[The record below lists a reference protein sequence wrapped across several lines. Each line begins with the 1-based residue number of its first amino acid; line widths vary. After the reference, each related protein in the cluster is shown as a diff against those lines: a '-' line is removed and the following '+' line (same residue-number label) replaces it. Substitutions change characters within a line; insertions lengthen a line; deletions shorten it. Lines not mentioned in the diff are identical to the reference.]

1 MVIAYAASRFRTHPC
16 LSRTPAPCL
25 PSVRSIVSSTGA
37 LALQAVP
44 KEMVVIGAGYIGLE
58 MGSVYQRLGAKV
70 TVVEFLDNIVPSLV
84 SERIDHR
91 VHAVVL
97 ALKVGGTSA
106 WGPRTWWWRSWI
118 PSCPAGG

>member
-1 MVIAYAASRFRTHPC
+1 MHTSPFLTRTQHY
-16 LSRTPAPCL
+16 LCL
-25 PSVRSIVSSTGA
+25 PSARSIVSSTGA

-84 SERIDHR
+84 SGQEYLE
-91 VHAVVL
+91 ATC
-97 ALKVGGTSA
+97 A
-106 WGPRTWWWRSWI
+106 
-118 PSCPAGG
+118 C